1 MCVRGYNRFCNR
13 KDLEAATFLK
23 NDCLKIRCTI
33 GVVVTACSDSS
44 KLKTI
49 QVPESDM
56 GEQFGVLLD
65 SGAFSDIT
73 FSVRGQKFHAHKLVL
88 ATRSKLFLTEIVNGT
103 EKNEDGEIVVNDIE
117 PKVFKVTTTH
127 WLKMLTFSLC
137 F

>member
-1 MCVRGYNRFCNR
+1 
-13 KDLEAATFLK
+13 
-23 NDCLKIRCTI
+23 
-33 GVVVTACSDSS
+33 
-44 KLKTI
+44 
-49 QVPESDM
+49 M